1 MIALN
6 LVGLLLLVPF
16 GWLFFR
22 LFAAIRPDFSGL
34 GLEIG
39 GLGGVL
45 LFLVLLLFSIFGI
58 ILLHEL
64 VHGLFIWW
72 FTGSRPHFGVG
83 VGYAYAAAPDWY
95 FPRWQHLII
104 AVAPLLL
111 ISGAGLALL
120 PLLPQ
125 WAFFYLFVALMMNAV
140 GSVGDMAMMG
150 WLLLKPSHTLVR
162 DTGPAIYIYH

>member
-6 LVGLLLLVPF
+6 LAALLLLVPF

-22 LFAAIRPDFSGL
+22 LFAAIRPDFTGL

-39 GLGGVL
+39 GLGSVL
-45 LFLVLLLFSIFGI
+45 LFLVLMLLAIFGV

-72 FTGSRPHFGVG
+72 FTGSRPKFGVG
-83 VGYAYAAAPDWY
+83 TGYAYAAAPDWY

-120 PLLPQ
+120 PFLPMST
-125 WAFFYLFVALMMNAV
+125 FFYLFVALMMNAV
-140 GSVGDMAMMG
+140 GSVGDLAMVG
-150 WLLLKPSHTLVR
+150 WLLLQPGHALVR